1 MVGKISS
8 ILRYTARI
16 AAAYVGRNSLVADE
30 VTQLIS
36 EIHGALSVNLTAD
49 HTVQCDPSVKN
60 PTMNPKRLVRS
71 DFIICLEDGKPFKS
85 MKRHLK
91 ACHGL
96 TPEQYREK
104 WNLPK
109 DHPVVA
115 PSYAGLRSK
124 IAKQAGLGC
133 RQNDG
138 RNQDNV

>member
-8 ILRYTARI
+8 VSRYTARI
-16 AAAYVGRNSLVADE
+16 AAAYVGRNSLGADE
-30 VTQLIS
+30 VTQLIT
-36 EIHGALSVNLTAD
+36 EIHGALSDNLAAND
-49 HTVQCDPSVKN
+49 KEQCEPSVKN
-60 PTMNPKRLVRS
+60 PTINPKRLVRS
-71 DFIICLEDGKPFKS
+71 DFIICLEDGKAFKS

-124 IAKQAGLGC
+124 IAKQTGLGR
-133 RQNDG
+133 RQNDE
-138 RNQDNV
+138 RDQDNI